1 MWEPAGA
8 NPRYV
13 EMAAQIAALNQRI
26 IAVVAQLKE
35 LNDAWVEH
43 LKERGDMSR

>member
-1 MWEPAGA
+1 MWQPAGA
-8 NPRYV
+8 DGHYADL
-13 EMAAQIAALNQRI
+13 AAQIAALNQRVI
-26 IAVVAQLKE
+26 VVVAQLKE

>member
-1 MWEPAGA
+1 MWQPAAGEPHYA
-8 NPRYV
+8 
-13 EMAAQIAALNQRI
+13 ELAAQIAALNQRLI
-26 IAVVAQLKE
+26 VAVAQLKE